1 MISSNYSTLILYTG
15 MFHTIIALLSF
26 SLSVEK
32 TVSFNQQA
40 TGAVLD
46 LIGDE
51 NEGMKKSK
59 NVLKWYNKRSKPR
72 IFLSNYVM

>member
-1 MISSNYSTLILYTG
+1 ML
-15 MFHTIIALLSF
+15 HTIIALLLSF

-46 LIGDE
+46 MMGDE

-59 NVLKWYNKRSKPR
+59 NVLKW
-72 IFLSNYVM
+72 